1 MLVVIDRCWLACA
14 EIQDPEGMESS
25 GKTPSGNLLLLTW
38 SQKKLDNMHKL
49 QPPSALALTGNLAE
63 NWRRFK
69 QQFEIYEIASGL
81 ARKDG
86 KFRAMTLP
94 HVAGSEALEVYNTFQ
109 WDEDDD
115 NTKVVKIMEKFER
128 YCNPRKN
135 LTFERHSFFFKES
148 TEG

>member
-1 MLVVIDRCWLACA
+1 MD
-14 EIQDPEGMESS
+14 
-25 GKTPSGNLLLLTW
+25 
-38 SQKKLDNMHKL
+38 KL

-86 KFRAMTLP
+86 KVRAMTLL

-109 WDEDDD
+109 WDEDED
-115 NTKVVKIMEKFER
+115 T
-128 YCNPRKN
+128 RKSRR
-135 LTFERHSFFFKES
+135 LWRSLREIAIPGRI
-148 TEG
+148 